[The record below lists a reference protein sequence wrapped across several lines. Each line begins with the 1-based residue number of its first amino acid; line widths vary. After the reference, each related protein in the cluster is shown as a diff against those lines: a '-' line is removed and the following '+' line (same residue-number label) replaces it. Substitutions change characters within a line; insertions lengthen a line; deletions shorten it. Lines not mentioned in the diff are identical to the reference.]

1 MPTDCYVWGLLPTFL
16 GGSDIKESAYPARDP
31 ASIPV
36 SGRSPGEGNGNP
48 LQYSGLENSTNTGYS
63 LWGRKDSDM
72 IERLTLSFLE
82 RRKFIWEGCTF
93 YTLEQLSQNVRNIIC
108 RYNFMYTYF
117 LSLVILYLQD
127 LC

>member
-1 MPTDCYVWGLLPTFL
+1 MHFETPSLRKSFP
-16 GGSDIKESAYPARDP
+16 GGSDSKEYACDVRVLG
-31 ASIPV
+31 SIPV
-36 SGRSPGEGNGNP
+36 SGRSPGEGNCKP